1 MNARQLIAASLAVA
15 TLGLGQAAQARDD
28 DRRHRH
34 DGPRYE
40 QRHTDRHEVRRVER
54 HVIHHGPRH
63 VQRDVRI
70 VHRHVGH
77 PGHGPRWQRG
87 HYLPREIRTHRHVVV
102 DHRHH
107 PRLYPAP
114 RGHQW
119 VRVDGEFLLVAVATG
134 LIAHAILSQ

>member
-1 MNARQLIAASLAVA
+1 MNARRLVTAALATV
-15 TLGLGQAAQARDD
+15 TLGMGQMALAGDD
-28 DRRHRH
+28 ERRYRA
-34 DGPRYE
+34 DGPRFE
-40 QRHTDRHEVRRVER
+40 QGFNGHRVERRVER

-63 VQRDVRI
+63 VHRDVRI
-70 VHRHVGH
+70 VHRHVQH
-77 PGHGPRWQRG
+77 RGHGPRWQRG
-87 HYLPREIRTHRHVVV
+87 HYLPREIRMQRHVVI

-119 VRVDGEFLLVAVATG
+119 VRVEGDFLLVAVATG